1 MSMYFTCLSF
11 LHHSELQL
19 TQTYCTAEHQISGK
33 EKWEKSKLTPVHC
46 HSTVWWAP
54 PQRDRGR
61 ATPGAQ
67 TECSSHTAL
76 VSHHSLALKAAQC
89 CHHVPGSRTVPP
101 CISGKTHSR
110 QLHQPWSPRMGRGT
124 DPIPLGGSILSCQH
138 QKGTAFARKALQH
151 RAATPPDWRLHICK
165 RDPMAHTT
173 SIKQECRAG
182 AQNTANNQVLYLYLL
197 CSIYALF
204 SFQYIVK

>member
-19 TQTYCTAEHQISGK
+19 TQIYCTAEHQISGK
-33 EKWEKSKLTPVHC
+33 EKWEKSMLTPVHC

-110 QLHQPWSPRMGRGT
+110 QLHQPWSPWMGRGT

-138 QKGTAFARKALQH
+138 QKGAAFARKALQH
-151 RAATPPDWRLHICK
+151 RAATPPDWGCTSVREILWHTPQAANRNAEQELRTLQITKSSIC
-165 RDPMAHTT
+165 TF
-173 SIKQECRAG
+173 S
-182 AQNTANNQVLYLYLL
+182 AQYMHYLVFNTL
-197 CSIYALF
+197 
-204 SFQYIVK
+204 